1 MAAPCDESCF
11 VMDGE
16 RWKRIDDL
24 LQSAL
29 RLPADQQ
36 KEFLRKAC
44 AGDSVLEQEVL
55 SLISSHGKLGTF
67 LEEPPVTV
75 ASLSGFPDSPE
86 GLVGKTIAH
95 YRVLHRLGSG
105 GMGVVFEAE
114 DIRLGR
120 HVALKLLLESH
131 AREGKSLVRFQ
142 QEARAIS
149 TLNHPHICTVYEIE
163 EHDGRPII
171 VMELLEGETLMDRLR
186 AGRVPL
192 AQVRQWG
199 MEVADALEAAHA
211 AGLVHRD
218 VKPANVFI
226 TRRGSVKVLDFG
238 LAKLTAGSGSSGSHE
253 ESLTT
258 MGVIPGTSAYMSPEQ
273 IRGDDLDGRTDV
285 FSLGVMLYE
294 MVTGERP
301 FAQKN
306 SAMTMD
312 AVLHKQPVSPRE
324 LNPELPPLLEEII
337 NKAMEKD
344 RAQRYRSASE
354 LYSDLAGLGEGS
366 SGATGI
372 FRSRSIGSPGSGSSA
387 SRELLLSTP
396 TRSLWR
402 FVAGLA
408 LILLVS
414 AAAFVAIKIRPVV
427 RPSADR
433 LPPVKARR
441 SVAVLGFRNLSGNAD
456 QEWVSTALSEML
468 DTELASG
475 NELRVISG
483 ENVARMKRDLSLPAT
498 DSYSVETL
506 TKIRQNLGADQ
517 VVVGSYLAMGK
528 DGPLRIDLRVQEV
541 NKGETVAAVSESG
554 SESELADLVSRTGSS
569 LRQKLGIGSVPED
582 ELQRVGTSLPSN
594 PEAVRLYSEG
604 LAKLRTLDAKAARD
618 LFEKAIVADPDHA
631 LSHSFLARSLH
642 SLGYEA
648 QAKVEAT
655 KAFKLS
661 QNLPKRDRLL
671 VEGNY
676 REQQNDF
683 QAAIEAYRTLWEFF
697 PDDVDSGL
705 RLAAVQT
712 SAGKG
717 KDALVTVEQMRKLPE
732 PANHDPRI
740 DLADSVASESQGDF
754 RRAQQT
760 AASAF
765 EAASRLGSRT
775 MMMQAQSHEAWDWDR
790 LGQLDK
796 ASAEFVEL
804 KDLSLKMDDPM
815 TEAQAWNGIGVV
827 HYDKGEFDGALQAWN
842 QGLKISRRLGAQH
855 RVAAFTSNIG
865 NVYYERGKMEEAR
878 RHYQEALEI
887 DRKIDSPNVASDL
900 GSLANVMDSVGD
912 LAGAVKMQELSLE
925 GFRKEGNKRGEA
937 TTLVNLADVLRE
949 QGHFTEARAR
959 YEEAMKV
966 AEQTGHRRDDA
977 YAEYGI
983 AEILRYQ
990 DCLAEAA
997 AKAEESLALRKE
1009 LGSATDIAYSEVQ
1022 LAQLAIEEGRANEAV
1037 KLAQDAIPAF
1047 AKQNMEDAGCQAQ
1060 AVLSLAL
1067 VVENKVQE
1075 AQAAATHSSQLCHLG
1090 SDPSAKFE
1098 SALAEAAV
1106 RARLAD
1112 YNGALKILEGVRSQA
1127 SRFGYAS
1134 FELESR
1140 LQLGRVEL
1148 KSGRLETARARLTQ
1162 LQSDAKARGF
1172 PLIARKAAQTLQGQ

>member
-1 MAAPCDESCF
+1 
-11 VMDGE
+11 MDGE

-29 RLPADQQ
+29 RLPADRQ
-36 KEFLRKAC
+36 KDYLRIAC
-44 AGDSVLEQEVL
+44 AGDSALEQEVL
-55 SLISSHGKLGTF
+55 SLISSHGKLGSF

-86 GLVGKTIAH
+86 ALIGKTIAH

-105 GMGVVFEAE
+105 GMGVVFEGQ

-163 EHDGRPII
+163 EHDGKPII

-192 AQVRQWG
+192 PQVRQWG

-218 VKPANVFI
+218 IKPANVFI
-226 TRRGSVKVLDFG
+226 TRRGSIKVLDFG
-238 LAKLTAGSGSSGSHE
+238 LAKLTAASDSSGSHE

-273 IRGDDLDGRTDV
+273 IRGDDLDGRTDI

-301 FAQKN
+301 FVQKN

-312 AVLHKQPVSPRE
+312 AVLHKQPVPPRE
-324 LNPELPPLLEEII
+324 LNPDLPATLETVIG
-337 NKAMEKD
+337 KAMEKD
-344 RAQRYRSASE
+344 RALRYRSAAE
-354 LYSDLAGLGEGS
+354 MYSDLANLAEGS
-366 SGATGI
+366 SATAGV
-372 FRSRSIGSPGSGSSA
+372 FRSLAIAPFASGSSA
-387 SRELLLSTP
+387 DRALPSSGPRRPLWFLVAALTLLL
-396 TRSLWR
+396 
-402 FVAGLA
+402 
-408 LILLVS
+408 LVG
-414 AAAFVAIKIRPVV
+414 AAAIVAVKLRPVA
-427 RPSADR
+427 RPANDR
-433 LPPVKARR
+433 PAVKARR

-483 ENVARMKRDLSLPAT
+483 ENVARMKRDLLLPAT
-498 DSYSVETL
+498 DSYSRDTL
-506 TKIRQNLGADQ
+506 SKIRQNLGADE
-517 VVVGSYLAMGK
+517 VVVGSYLAMAKG
-528 DGPLRIDLRVQEV
+528 GALRIDLRVQEV
-541 NKGETVAAVSESG
+541 NKGETVAAVSQSG
-554 SESELADLVSRTGSS
+554 SESELADLVSRTGSN
-569 LRQKLGIGSVPED
+569 LREKLGIGNVPEE
-582 ELQRVGTSLPSN
+582 ELHQVGTSLPGN

-618 LFEKAIVADPDHA
+618 LFQKAIAADPNHA

-655 KAFKLS
+655 KAFELS

-676 REQQNDF
+676 HEQQNDF
-683 QAAIEAYRTLWEFF
+683 PAAIEAYRTLWEFF

-717 KDALVTVEQMRKLPE
+717 KDALATVDQMRKLPE

-760 AASAF
+760 AGAAV

-775 MMMQAQSHEAWDWDR
+775 MMMQAKSHEAWDWDR

-827 HYDKGEFDGALQAWN
+827 HYDKGEFDGALLAWN
-842 QGLKISRRLGAQH
+842 RGLEISRRLGAQH
-855 RVAAFTSNIG
+855 RMAAFTSNVG

-887 DRKIDSPNVASDL
+887 DQNIGSPNTASDL
-900 GSLANVMDSVGD
+900 GSLANVMDSMGD

-925 GFRKEGNKRGEA
+925 GFRKWGNKRGEA

-949 QGHFTEARAR
+949 QGQFAEARAR
-959 YEEAMKV
+959 YDESIKV
-966 AEQTGHRRDDA
+966 VQQTGHRRDES
-977 YAEYGI
+977 YSEYGI
-983 AEILRYQ
+983 SEILRYQ
-990 DCLAEAA
+990 DRLAEARSE
-997 AKAEESLALRKE
+997 AEQALALRKE
-1009 LGSATDIAYSEVQ
+1009 LGSATDIAYSQVQ
-1022 LAQLAIEEGRANEAV
+1022 LAQLAIEEGKPDEAV
-1037 KLAQDAIPAF
+1037 KLTNEAIRAF

-1060 AVLSLAL
+1060 AVLTLAL
-1067 VVENKVQE
+1067 VAENAIVEARE
-1075 AQAAATHSSQLCHLG
+1075 AAARSTQLCRQG
-1090 SDPSAKFE
+1090 SDRSAKFQ

-1106 RARLAD
+1106 RSQSAD
-1112 YNGALKILEGVRSQA
+1112 YNGALKILESVRGQA
-1127 SRFGYAS
+1127 SKFGYAS
-1134 FELESR
+1134 FDLESR
-1140 LQLGRVEL
+1140 LQIGRAQL
-1148 KSGRLETARARLTQ
+1148 KSGNHSAGRGVLTQ
-1162 LQSDAKARGF
+1162 LQSDANARGF
-1172 PLIARKAAQTLQGQ
+1172 PLIARKAAQALQPR

>member
-1 MAAPCDESCF
+1 
-11 VMDGE
+11 MDGE

-36 KEFLRKAC
+36 KEFLRNAC
-44 AGDSVLEQEVL
+44 AGDSSLEAEVL
-55 SLISSHGKLGTF
+55 SLISSHQKLGNF

-75 ASLSGFPDSPE
+75 ATLSGFPDSPE
-86 GLVGKTIAH
+86 ALVGKTIAH

-105 GMGVVFEAE
+105 GMGVVYEGE

-120 HVALKLLLESH
+120 HVALKFLLESH
-131 AREGKSLVRFQ
+131 GREGKSLVRFQ

-149 TLNHPHICTVYEIE
+149 TLNNPHICTVYEIE
-163 EHDGRPII
+163 EHDGKPVI

-186 AGRVPL
+186 AGRLPL
-192 AQVRQWG
+192 SQVRQWG

-218 VKPANVFI
+218 IKPANVFI
-226 TRRGSVKVLDFG
+226 TRRATIKVLDFG
-238 LAKLTAGSGSSGSHE
+238 LAKLTAGSDSSGSHE

-273 IRGDDLDGRTDV
+273 IRGDELDGRTDV

-306 SAMTMD
+306 TAMTMD

-324 LNPELPPLLEEII
+324 LNPDLPPRLEAII

-344 RAQRYRSASE
+344 RGQRYRSAAE
-354 LYSDLAGLGEGS
+354 LYSDLAQLGEGS
-366 SGATGI
+366 SGTAGV
-372 FRSRSIGSPGSGSSA
+372 FRSPVIALPGAGSSGSRRVTSSA
-387 SRELLLSTP
+387 PMPRRWL
-396 TRSLWR
+396 
-402 FVAGLA
+402 FVAGLGVA
-408 LILLVS
+408 LVV
-414 AAAFVAIKIRPVV
+414 AAVVFVAVKFRSTARPATE
-427 RPSADR
+427 RAAI
-433 LPPVKARR
+433 KARR

-468 DTELASG
+468 GTELASG

-498 DSYSVETL
+498 DSYSIETL
-506 TKIRQNLGADQ
+506 SKIRQNLGADQ
-517 VVVGSYLAMGK
+517 VVLGSYLAMGK
-528 DGPLRIDLRVQEV
+528 DGPLRIDLRVQDAG
-541 NKGETVAAVSESG
+541 KGETVAAVSQSG
-554 SESELADLVSRTGSS
+554 SEAELADLVSRTGSN
-569 LRQKLGIGSVPED
+569 LREKLGIGNVPED
-582 ELQRVGTSLPSN
+582 ELHRVGTSLPSN

-604 LAKLRTLDAKAARD
+604 LGRLRTLDAKAARN
-618 LFEKAIVADPDHA
+618 LFEKAIVSDPNHA
-631 LSHSFLARSLH
+631 LSHSFLARSFQI
-642 SLGYEA
+642 LGYEA

-655 KAFKLS
+655 KAFELS
-661 QNLPKRDRLL
+661 QNLPRRDRLL
-671 VEGNY
+671 VEGSY
-676 REQQNDF
+676 RELQNDLT
-683 QAAIEAYRTLWEFF
+683 AAIEAYRTLWEFF

-705 RLAAVQT
+705 RLAAAQT

-717 KDALVTVEQMRKLPE
+717 KDALVTVEQMRELPE

-740 DLADSVASESQGDF
+740 DLAESVARESQGDF
-754 RRAQQT
+754 RQAQQR
-760 AASAF
+760 AAAALD
-765 EAASRLGSRT
+765 AASRQGSRT
-775 MMMQAQSHEAWDWDR
+775 MMMQAHSHEAWDWDR

-796 ASAEFVEL
+796 ASAEFAEL
-804 KDLSLKMDDPM
+804 RDLSLKMDDPM
-815 TEAQAWNGIGVV
+815 MAAQAWNGIGVV
-827 HYDKGEFDGALQAWN
+827 HYDKGEFDRALQAWN
-842 QGLKISRRLGAQH
+842 EGLAISRRLGALH

-878 RHYQEALEI
+878 RHYQEALDI
-887 DRKIDSPNVASDL
+887 DREIGSPNTASDL

-912 LAGAVKMQELSLE
+912 LAGAVKLQELSLE
-925 GFRKEGNKRGEA
+925 GFRKSGNKRGEA

-949 QGHFTEARAR
+949 EGQFAAATAR
-959 YEEAMKV
+959 YEDAMKV

-983 AEILRYQ
+983 ADILRYQ
-990 DCLAEAA
+990 DRLAEAR
-997 AKAEESLALRKE
+997 AKAEESITLRRE
-1009 LGSATDIAYSEVQ
+1009 LGSATDIAYSQVL
-1022 LAQLAIEEGRANEAV
+1022 LAQIAIEEGKAEEAA
-1037 KLAQDAIPAF
+1037 KLAQDGIGAF
-1047 AKQNMEDAGCQAQ
+1047 AKQNMLDAGCQAQ

-1067 VVENKVQE
+1067 VAKNMVDE
-1075 AQAAATHSSQLCHLG
+1075 AKKAAARSAQLCHQG
-1090 SDPSAKFE
+1090 SDRTAKFE

-1106 RARLAD
+1106 RCQEAD
-1112 YNGALKILEGVRSQA
+1112 YNGALRVLEGVRAQA
-1127 SRFGYAS
+1127 SKFGYVS
-1134 FELESR
+1134 YDLESR

-1148 KSGRLETARARLTQ
+1148 KSGKLESGRGRLSQ
-1162 LQSDAKARGF
+1162 LQSDAKAQGF
-1172 PLIARKAAQTLQGQ
+1172 PLIARKAAQTLQAH